1 MLLYL
6 DHWRL
11 IVVDL
16 GWLHDAIGDWLRL
29 VDRSVEG
36 ADMLLLERGAGNSRS
51 VEEVGMLLLEA
62 GADRRLRAV
71 VV

>member
-1 MLLYL
+1 
-6 DHWRL
+6 
-11 IVVDL
+11 
-16 GWLHDAIGDWLRL
+16 
-29 VDRSVEG
+29 
-36 ADMLLLERGAGNSRS
+36 MLLLERGAGNSRS